1 MNTAVKSLIVIT
13 MIDDVFHTPRKGG
26 RPLSFDRDAALQKAM
41 VLFWRYGYE
50 GTSLATL
57 TTALGVKPSSIY
69 TAFGDKKRLFLEA
82 VELYLASGPAVEDV
96 VSDGKSLTEVV
107 HELLVNAAT
116 KFTGEE
122 TPRGC
127 LLATSVISCSQDSMD
142 LQEMLAGIR
151 RHLEAQL
158 LIRIS
163 YAIDKGEIG
172 PDVNPVALAGLI
184 MAVAQG
190 MSTLARDGASRSHLM
205 SIVDITLASLPFRT

>member
-1 MNTAVKSLIVIT
+1 MIT
-13 MIDDVFHTPRKGG
+13 MIDDVYHAPRKGG

-41 VLFWRYGYE
+41 VLFWQHGYE

-57 TTALGVKPSSIY
+57 TAALGVKPSSIY

-96 VSDGKSLTEVV
+96 VSDGKSLKEVAR
-107 HELLVNAAT
+107 ELLVNAAT
-116 KFTGEE
+116 RFTGEE

-142 LQEMLAGIR
+142 LQKILAGIR
-151 RHLEAQL
+151 HHLEAKLQV
-158 LIRIS
+158 RIS
-163 YAIDKGEIG
+163 CAIEKGEID

-205 SIVDITLASLPFRT
+205 SIVDITLASLPFQT

>member
-1 MNTAVKSLIVIT
+1 MIT
-13 MIDDVFHTPRKGG
+13 MIDDLYHAPRKGG

-57 TTALGVKPSSIY
+57 TAALGVKPSSIY

-96 VSDGKSLTEVV
+96 VSDGKSLKEVAR
-107 HELLVNAAT
+107 ELLVNAAT
-116 KFTGEE
+116 KFTGEK

-127 LLATSVISCSQDSMD
+127 LLATSVISCSQESMD

-158 LIRIS
+158 LVRIS

-172 PDVNPVALAGLI
+172 HDANPAALAGLI

-205 SIVDITLASLPFRT
+205 SIVDMTLASLPFQT

>member
-1 MNTAVKSLIVIT
+1 
-13 MIDDVFHTPRKGG
+13 
-26 RPLSFDRDAALQKAM
+26 
-41 VLFWRYGYE
+41 
-50 GTSLATL
+50 
-57 TTALGVKPSSIY
+57 
-69 TAFGDKKRLFLEA
+69 
-82 VELYLASGPAVEDV
+82 
-96 VSDGKSLTEVV
+96 
-107 HELLVNAAT
+107 
-116 KFTGEE
+116 
-122 TPRGC
+122 
-127 LLATSVISCSQDSMD
+127 MD